1 MRKQQLILVSLLIG
15 AAVMVQT
22 AAGAVTGTAVGA
34 AVGAGAGTIAYV
46 KGDMESVQ
54 PYNLDTVYQ
63 ATLDAMNGLD
73 LPVLSK
79 TKDALTAEIVARDAQ
94 DKKVTIK
101 LKAATEETTK
111 LSIRIG
117 TFGDKTKSQ
126 LIYDKIRENL

>member
-1 MRKQQLILVSLLIG
+1 MRKQQLILVSMLI
-15 AAVMVQT
+15 
-22 AAGAVTGTAVGA
+22 GTAVLVQGCIIA
-34 AVGAGAGTIAYV
+34 AVGAGAAGTIAYV
-46 KGDMESVQ
+46 KGDLESVQ
-54 PYNLDTVYQ
+54 SYNIDTVYQ
-63 ATLDAMNGLD
+63 ATLDAMNDLD

-79 TKDALTAEIVARDAQ
+79 TKDALTAEVVARDAQ

-126 LIYDKIRENL
+126 LIYDKIQENLPE

>member
-1 MRKQQLILVSLLIG
+1 
-15 AAVMVQT
+15 
-22 AAGAVTGTAVGA
+22 
-34 AVGAGAGTIAYV
+34 
-46 KGDMESVQ
+46 
-54 PYNLDTVYQ
+54 VYQ

-126 LIYDKIRENL
+126 LIYDKIRENLPE

>member
-1 MRKQQLILVSLLIG
+1 MRKQQLILVSMLIG
-15 AAVMVQT
+15 TAVMVQ
-22 AAGAVTGTAVGA
+22 GCIIA
-34 AVGAGAGTIAYV
+34 AVGAGAAGTIAYV
-46 KGDMESVQ
+46 KGDLESVQ
-54 PYNLDTVYQ
+54 SYNIDTVYQ
-63 ATLDAMNGLD
+63 ATLDAMNDLD

-79 TKDALTAEIVARDAQ
+79 TKDALTAEVVARDAQ

-126 LIYDKIRENL
+126 LIYDKIRENLPE